1 MGQLKNRKHALRPPR
16 LDRHTDIQA
25 PSVRAERVNGKVKY
39 TLTPPRAGIITILSD
54 DEDEREP
61 KPRPEAI
68 KRESSHKLPRET
80 RQGHQSSSPGSRPRV
95 KRDSTSSWHGG
106 QEIQG
111 PNSSVPPATDA
122 RRTQNQGP
130 LRRNEAH
137 GGPSPPDDS
146 TPPSESGSESSDSSE
161 SKEESYSSSHSS
173 SSDGSSSGDETGRSL
188 YRPSTPAS
196 SIGSST
202 PQTRRKTHAGT
213 QATSPN
219 PKNGSPSRR
228 SVQNEESTA
237 SGHAPLDFFI
247 DLPARPIRGRPDMA
261 ARSRSHTSPAVVPTA
276 VQADHCARSNHHR
289 PNNSSPVLLGFMPIN
304 RGLPP
309 GNAPTEPRA
318 MRTADVFTN
327 GTSVQAPHQSS
338 ISSNSPLPSSS
349 SLPFRGLPPTR
360 NKTQQKTQQ
369 RRGPARPGRIMQTVE
384 HPSVV
389 NSAGAGRPLNHG
401 SSSLPLSPVTPLSS
415 SRRTAPPQLSP
426 GVLMTPPSGSFR
438 PLPTSEARDAL
449 QSASPS
455 RSRRKRRLEET
466 DDAESTSKAAEWK
479 RMLERMEIHEKE
491 MEQQRAQLEEAKRL
505 VAEQSAR
512 IDDLEQQR
520 RVEELVRD
528 LDVQTRAEERAVAP
542 PLDAAT
548 PDVPLQHGSHHQSE
562 RRQARRHRNAS
573 REARALLQEQE
584 RQEQD
589 SQRLERQRLGR
600 QRLEQQRQEEL
611 ELEQQMEQEQRRE
624 AERQEQRRQRV
635 MRRLQ
640 NEPQRAPAQRQP
652 QIRTQA
658 QIQHQ
663 IFTHPLSGHNP
674 KLVFDDDDRP
684 TISEATA
691 FLMRLPQSFILGKM
705 RQLMSGRAFF
715 DVAHP
720 SSAAMGCWVVSRRAS
735 ADLRMRLCDSGELHN
750 FSFARLAVRLWHDE
764 QSIYS
769 LLQHKHHQKAV
780 HTCLV
785 EECMRPDHIVVEPSA
800 AAGERRRC
808 KRQGRC
814 RGHVTVHKD
823 GTRQRRR
830 PCIFPPQ
837 GAYMRP

>member
-1 MGQLKNRKHALRPPR
+1 
-16 LDRHTDIQA
+16 
-25 PSVRAERVNGKVKY
+25 
-39 TLTPPRAGIITILSD
+39 
-54 DEDEREP
+54 
-61 KPRPEAI
+61 
-68 KRESSHKLPRET
+68 
-80 RQGHQSSSPGSRPRV
+80 
-95 KRDSTSSWHGG
+95 
-106 QEIQG
+106 
-111 PNSSVPPATDA
+111 
-122 RRTQNQGP
+122 
-130 LRRNEAH
+130 
-137 GGPSPPDDS
+137 
-146 TPPSESGSESSDSSE
+146 
-161 SKEESYSSSHSS
+161 
-173 SSDGSSSGDETGRSL
+173 
-188 YRPSTPAS
+188 
-196 SIGSST
+196 
-202 PQTRRKTHAGT
+202 
-213 QATSPN
+213 
-219 PKNGSPSRR
+219 
-228 SVQNEESTA
+228 
-237 SGHAPLDFFI
+237 
-247 DLPARPIRGRPDMA
+247 
-261 ARSRSHTSPAVVPTA
+261 
-276 VQADHCARSNHHR
+276 
-289 PNNSSPVLLGFMPIN
+289 
-304 RGLPP
+304 
-309 GNAPTEPRA
+309 
-318 MRTADVFTN
+318 
-327 GTSVQAPHQSS
+327 
-338 ISSNSPLPSSS
+338 
-349 SLPFRGLPPTR
+349 
-360 NKTQQKTQQ
+360 
-369 RRGPARPGRIMQTVE
+369 
-384 HPSVV
+384 
-389 NSAGAGRPLNHG
+389 
-401 SSSLPLSPVTPLSS
+401 
-415 SRRTAPPQLSP
+415 
-426 GVLMTPPSGSFR
+426 
-438 PLPTSEARDAL
+438 
-449 QSASPS
+449 
-455 RSRRKRRLEET
+455 
-466 DDAESTSKAAEWK
+466 
-479 RMLERMEIHEKE
+479 MLERMERHEKQ

-512 IDDLEQQR
+512 IDDLEQQQ
-520 RVEELVRD
+520 RVEELMRD
-528 LDVQTRAEERAVAP
+528 LDMQTRAEERSVPPPSEAVALNVP
-542 PLDAAT
+542 PQR
-548 PDVPLQHGSHHQSE
+548 VSHRQSE
-562 RRQARRHRNAS
+562 RRQKVPRHRNAS

-584 RQEQD
+584 TQEQET
-589 SQRLERQRLGR
+589 QRLERQRLER

-611 ELEQQMEQEQRRE
+611 ELEQQLEQEQRRE

-652 QIRTQA
+652 QIRTQTE
-658 QIQHQ
+658 IQHQ

-837 GAYMRP
+837 GAFVRP